1 MKQILNFLTAS
12 LASWNEEV
20 EKTSPSS
27 TKEKTALELYE
38 SALLSLRPVKKEDGP
53 LGATVATAQPDG
65 NGKAGGEEAATLEN
79 ATPIQTAP
87 NGSTSAMSGGVE
99 AATAIQTAPVDGSS
113 GKIANIGA
121 IPRPK
126 LRGSPTQ
133 PPVQMR
139 RAARS
144 RARKRPDSQPP
155 PLK

>member
-1 MKQILNFLTAS
+1 MLFTKETWAGFEAIYDHVVEPPREQTDDTTQMKQILDFLTAS

-87 NGSTSAMSGGVE
+87 
-99 AATAIQTAPVDGSS
+99 VDGSS
-113 GKIANIGA
+113 G
-121 IPRPK
+121 
-126 LRGSPTQ
+126 
-133 PPVQMR
+133 
-139 RAARS
+139 
-144 RARKRPDSQPP
+144 
-155 PLK
+155 